1 MFFPASQVH
10 RLVTGITKQ
19 SAAAFRKLRNL
30 GSRQAKADVF
40 NKSEITNIQTPSYD
54 EEPEPTLVC
63 NPLFSARGDE
73 TAVTTVT
80 NKGRI
85 RIR

>member
-54 EEPEPTLVC
+54 EEPEP
-63 NPLFSARGDE
+63 RGDE